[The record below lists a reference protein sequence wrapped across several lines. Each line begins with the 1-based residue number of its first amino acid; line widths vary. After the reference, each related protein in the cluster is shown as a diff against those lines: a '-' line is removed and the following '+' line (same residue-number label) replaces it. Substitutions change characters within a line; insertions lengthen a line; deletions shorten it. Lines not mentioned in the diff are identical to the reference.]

1 MRYKAGHKEEARARM
16 IAAASRGFRRRGF
29 GGIGVDGLAKE
40 AEVTSGA
47 FYSHFSSKEA
57 AFKEAVVAGIEE
69 LCAAVLSFRKAHGAK
84 WIEAF
89 ADFYL
94 GYKRVCELGDS
105 CALQSLSPEV
115 GRSDAETRSAY
126 EAGMLK
132 VADAVAEGLEGG
144 TLAERR
150 QRAWALLSILS
161 GASRSPAQSRTRRCP
176 AASRMRLNRQPSRP
190 QEPPLPVPH
199 RRRGKPGRGTIGK
212 TLKRGCHMPEISPVS
227 RGAILREVPIEAEP
241 EAEFPKV
248 ATGFWIKTPR
258 KQRTLS
264 KHSLASQRMFA

>member
-69 LCAAVLSFRKAHGAK
+69 LRDGVLSFRKAHGAK

-105 CALQSLSPEV
+105 CALQTLSPEV
-115 GRSDAETRSAY
+115 GRSDAEIRSAY
-126 EAGMLK
+126 EAGMQK

-144 TLAERR
+144 ALAERK

-161 GASRSPAQSRTRRCP
+161 GGVTLARAVADDGVSSGIAEAVRTAAIQAAG
-176 AASRMRLNRQPSRP
+176 AASASA
-190 QEPPLPVPH
+190 PL
-199 RRRGKPGRGTIGK
+199 
-212 TLKRGCHMPEISPVS
+212 
-227 RGAILREVPIEAEP
+227 
-241 EAEFPKV
+241 
-248 ATGFWIKTPR
+248 
-258 KQRTLS
+258 
-264 KHSLASQRMFA
+264 